1 MGKNEWIQLIER
13 TGFPIVVA
21 FYFMF
26 RMERVL
32 DRVVLVL
39 TELQLTIAQISP

>member
-1 MGKNEWIQLIER
+1 MGKNEWLGFFER
-13 TGFPIVVA
+13 VGFPIVVA

-32 DRVVLVL
+32 ERVIQVLI
-39 TELQLTIAQISP
+39 ELEIAVARLN